1 MGEQLEVCKDSVS
14 HQFLSTEQEY
24 DKQIQ
29 YYFMDIPSLPD
40 RCTPLTQKQDERAHG
55 KCRHLRR
62 VLPQQ
67 HLFSWKQMLHMYHS
81 GKNSSFVVDPVE
93 AEQCAVRVGPRALVL
108 TAFDHPQYTSL
119 DASLPPL
126 AKSSMEKLALWACG
140 QQRRRGGNV
149 DDL

>member
-1 MGEQLEVCKDSVS
+1 MGEQPEVCEENVS
-14 HQFLSTEQEY
+14 HRFLSTEQEY

-29 YYFMDIPSLPD
+29 HYFIDIPSLPD

-55 KCRHLRR
+55 KCRHPRR

-67 HLFSWKQMLHMYHS
+67 HLFSWTQMLHMYHS

-93 AEQCAVRVGPRALVL
+93 AEQCAVRALLL

-119 DASLPPL
+119 DASLPPF
-126 AKSSMEKLALWACG
+126 AKSSMEKLAL
-140 QQRRRGGNV
+140 
-149 DDL
+149 